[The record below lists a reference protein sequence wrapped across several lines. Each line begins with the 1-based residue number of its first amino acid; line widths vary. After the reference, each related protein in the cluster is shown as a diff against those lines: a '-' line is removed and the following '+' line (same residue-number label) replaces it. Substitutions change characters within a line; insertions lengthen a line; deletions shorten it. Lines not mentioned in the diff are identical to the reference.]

1 MTAGAFPGATN
12 GCPRTRRTEEASD
25 ARCPCD
31 RSPKTEAPWVV
42 RLCRQ
47 CLGMVRRPLCGRPAE
62 RARGGVERAP
72 PAAAV
77 RGPERVAPG
86 CPVLEP
92 RVPRG
97 SDCDDLHPLD
107 SVDAVAERV
116 PLRPLRLRAPSDIR
130 RAAGNRM
137 TAGRPRGPDEL
148 EATPGMRQGRAEKP
162 RPVLLSVDLHVDPRD
177 ALPSPS
183 QA

>member
-1 MTAGAFPGATN
+1 MGARARGA
-12 GCPRTRRTEEASD
+12 PRRRAAYA
-25 ARCPCD
+25 ARAIDP
-31 RSPKTEAPWVV
+31 RKPKPPWVV

-62 RARGGVERAP
+62 RARGVVECAP
-72 PAAAV
+72 AAAAV
-77 RGPERVAPG
+77 RGPERLAPG

-116 PLRPLRLRAPSDIR
+116 PFRLVRLRVPGDVR

-137 TAGRPRGPDEL
+137 TAGRPRSPDQL
-148 EATPGMRQGRAEKP
+148 EAAPGMRQGRAEETRLVP
-162 RPVLLSVDLHVDPRD
+162 LAVDLHVDPRD
-177 ALPSPS
+177 ALASPS